1 MTATEPSRTAPS
13 ESGGGAS
20 YALSAFVLWG
30 AFPIY
35 FKAVTEVPALELI
48 GHRTM
53 WSTFFVGLV
62 IVALGRRHLV
72 METFRNRRLLL
83 TLSLTALILAFN
95 WMIFIWAM
103 NSGQV
108 LQSSLGYYINPLVS
122 VALGF
127 VVLGE
132 RLNRRRW
139 AAVALAA
146 TGVAI
151 PILGLGQFPWVA
163 LSLAVSFGVY
173 GLMRKTASVDAITG
187 LLVET
192 LLLCPFALAYI
203 IYIEVTGIAVFGEVS
218 LKLDILII
226 ACGAVT
232 ALPLVLFTQAA
243 RRLPLATVG
252 IFQYI
257 APSGHFLL
265 AVFAYGEAFTSAH
278 LATFALIWAAL
289 AVYTWDMLAARR
301 EKAGEVRRARGI
313 GP

>member
-1 MTATEPSRTAPS
+1 MTDSEPPKTAPS
-13 ESGGGAS
+13 ESGSGAA
-20 YALSAFVLWG
+20 YALSAFAMWG

-35 FKAVTEVPALELI
+35 FKTVTEVPSLELI
-48 GHRTM
+48 GHRTL
-53 WSTFFVGLV
+53 WSVVFIGLV
-62 IVALGRRHLV
+62 ILALGRRRLV
-72 METFRNRRLLL
+72 VEAFRNRRLLL
-83 TLSLTALILAFN
+83 TLTATAIILAVN
-95 WMIFIWAM
+95 WLIFIYAM

-127 VVLGE
+127 MVLGE

-139 AAVALAA
+139 VAVALAA

-151 PILGLGQFPWVA
+151 PILGLGQFPWLA
-163 LSLAVSFGVY
+163 LSLAVSFGLY

-203 IYIEVTGIAVFGEVS
+203 IYIEATAIATFGEIS

-232 ALPLVLFTQAA
+232 ALPLILFTQAA

-265 AVFAYGEAFTSAH
+265 AVFVYGEAFSITH

-289 AVYTWDMLAARR
+289 AVYTWDMLAVRR